1 MLALVS
7 NEGDAFTVSTKSFV
21 QATGSRAASR
31 HTTGLLGRTPIG
43 DGTTLLARLQ
53 SLPSRRDLD
62 QWGAYLEAILPL
74 LDTVMDAYRTK
85 SLRRWKFYM
94 FQKRDRALDALCSR
108 ITAKK
113 GNVLVAFG
121 DASSCSSGFGSAPAP
136 LGRLRKRLSV
146 NHGAS
151 VTLVDERYTSQMCCR
166 CHGQLSEAIVTHS
179 LEKIQQSAVWV
190 RRLAKSDFHSVG
202 KDLYVWK
209 HATGDDRPKTTHSL
223 TDIRENT
230 EWLRRLVSRR
240 YRSVGN
246 DQYTER
252 PHGLRRCTRCRTEK
266 GAPLF
271 CHRDFNAARN
281 IFDIYLELASG
292 QGRPPAFCMS

>member
-1 MLALVS
+1 MPRTAERS
-7 NEGDAFTVSTKSFV
+7 NCHTLIGEDSTEC
-21 QATGSRAASR
+21 
-31 HTTGLLGRTPIG
+31 GLGEETR
-43 DGTTLLARLQ
+43 
-53 SLPSRRDLD
+53 
-62 QWGAYLEAILPL
+62 E
-74 LDTVMDAYRTK
+74 
-85 SLRRWKFYM
+85 
-94 FQKRDRALDALCSR
+94 
-108 ITAKK
+108 
-113 GNVLVAFG
+113 
-121 DASSCSSGFGSAPAP
+121 
-136 LGRLRKRLSV
+136 
-146 NHGAS
+146 
-151 VTLVDERYTSQMCCR
+151 
-166 CHGQLSEAIVTHS
+166 
-179 LEKIQQSAVWV
+179 
-190 RRLAKSDFHSVG
+190 KSDFHSVG

-252 PHGLRRCTRCRTEK
+252 PHGLRRCTRCQTEK
-266 GAPLF
+266 GATLF